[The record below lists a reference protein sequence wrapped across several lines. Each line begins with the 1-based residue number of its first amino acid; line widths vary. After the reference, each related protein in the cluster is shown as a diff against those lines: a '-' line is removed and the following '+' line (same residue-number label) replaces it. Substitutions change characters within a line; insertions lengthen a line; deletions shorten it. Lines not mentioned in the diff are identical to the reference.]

1 MSDRTLAWTYAEDA
15 VIEGDI
21 TRAARATAAEFSIRC
36 VSPACGNFLT
46 VLAAC
51 AKVTNAVEI
60 GTGSGVSGLY
70 LLRAGDIHLTTID
83 VESEA
88 QHVARS
94 LFARAGARPGK
105 VRIINGRSAD
115 ILPRLAA
122 RSYDMVLVDG
132 DPLEAAGDCEEALRI
147 LRPGGL
153 LVVAGALQGGKVAD
167 PARREEPVVAI
178 RHLIKALMR
187 AEELDSSLV
196 PLGDGVLV
204 CRLR

>member
-1 MSDRTLAWTYAEDA
+1 M
-15 VIEGDI
+15 
-21 TRAARATAAEFSIRC
+21 
-36 VSPACGNFLT
+36 
-46 VLAAC
+46 
-51 AKVTNAVEI
+51 
-60 GTGSGVSGLY
+60 
-70 LLRAGDIHLTTID
+70 
-83 VESEA
+83 
-88 QHVARS
+88 
-94 LFARAGARPGK
+94 
-105 VRIINGRSAD
+105 RIINGRSAD

-122 RSYDMVLVDG
+122 HSYDMVLVDG

-178 RHLIKALMR
+178 RHLIKALMQ
-187 AEELDSSLV
+187 AEELDTSLV